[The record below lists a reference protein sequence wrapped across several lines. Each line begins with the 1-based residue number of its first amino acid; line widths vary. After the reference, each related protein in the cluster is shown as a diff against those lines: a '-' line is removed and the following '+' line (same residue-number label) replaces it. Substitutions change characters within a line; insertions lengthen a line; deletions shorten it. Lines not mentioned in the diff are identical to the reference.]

1 MTTKIKII
9 LIILLFI
16 LFWYV
21 SGISG
26 SINFI
31 IALSFYSLFL
41 YTLSFPFKKIKDRE
55 FKFFDAE
62 NLGKFAFAFAYRMSV
77 FLIIIFSILGWFA
90 YYQNKIEPAMMPVYH
105 ITNWDKTVVFHS
117 MSHIASPEF
126 YTDTKKS
133 VDNLEK
139 QGYLLFYEG
148 VKSGSKESADK
159 FDKALWVKFDKDLY
173 KNMSKLYGLVN
184 QDNSIFISSWAKNID
199 LSMDEIVAVYE
210 KNPSNSNKNLSV
222 PIDMNPIIISTIDK
236 LNDKELAIIRF
247 LNKAIMNSI
256 IKNWEVQDFMAK
268 SLWNKSIMDT
278 ILWKR
283 NEYLSANIIAE
294 KQKKIVITYWLL
306 HFKWVLELLQK
317 NDKNWEIKKIDY
329 LQVVR

>member
-1 MTTKIKII
+1 MKIKII
-9 LIILLFI
+9 IILILII
-16 LFWYV
+16 LFWYI
-21 SGISG
+21 SGIYG

-41 YTLSFPFKKIKDRE
+41 YTLSFPFKRFKDKE
-55 FKFFDAE
+55 LKFFDIE
-62 NLGKFAFAFAYRMSV
+62 NLGKFAFIFAYRISV
-77 FLIIIFSILGWFA
+77 FLIIIFSFLWSFA

-105 ITNWDKTVVFHS
+105 ITNWNKIVVFHS
-117 MSHIASPEF
+117 MSHIASPDF
-126 YTDTKKS
+126 YLDVKS
-133 VDNLEK
+133 NLEK
-139 QGYLLFYEG
+139 YKKDWYILYYEW
-148 VKSGSKESADK
+148 VKSGTKESSDK

-199 LSMDEIVAVYE
+199 LTMDEIVAVYE

-317 NDKNWEIKKIDY
+317 NDKNWKIEKIDY